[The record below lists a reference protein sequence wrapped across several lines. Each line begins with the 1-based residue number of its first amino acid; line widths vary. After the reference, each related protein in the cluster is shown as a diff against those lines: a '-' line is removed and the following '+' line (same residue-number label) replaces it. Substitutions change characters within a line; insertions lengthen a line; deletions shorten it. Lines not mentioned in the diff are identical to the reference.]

1 MPAPKEE
8 VKNKGGRPT
17 NYTDDLIDKALD
29 YLEVYKSKEE
39 LVPTVV
45 GLCRHIGRSK
55 SIVYDWAKD
64 PDKSQFTDIL
74 GQIEELQHIGL
85 VNGGLSSAF
94 NPAITKMM
102 LTKHGYSDKQEIDH
116 QSSDK
121 SMSPPDNVYKIVKE

>member
-1 MPAPKEE
+1 MTTDKEE

-17 NYTDDLIDKALD
+17 NYTDDLIDGALD
-29 YLEVYKSKEE
+29 YLESYKSKEE

-45 GLCRHIGRSK
+45 GLCRHINRSK
-55 SIVYDWAKD
+55 AVIYKWAKD
-64 PDKSQFTDIL
+64 VDKQEFIDIL

-121 SMSPPDNVYKIVKE
+121 SMSPPENVYKIVKE

>member
-1 MPAPKEE
+1 MSAPKEKA
-8 VKNKGGRPT
+8 KNKGGRPT
-17 NYTDDLIDKALD
+17 HYTEELIADALD
-29 YLEVYKSKEE
+29 YLEVYKTKEE

-45 GLCRHIGRSK
+45 GLCRHINRSK
-55 SIVYDWAKD
+55 SVVYNWAKD
-64 PDKSQFTDIL
+64 EDKALFVDIL

-116 QSSDK
+116 QSSDN